1 MMSLISKHLISIAV
15 SLFIFTGVS
24 VARNAG
30 DDDKTAQIQALI
42 GESMSK
48 VDNTPESM
56 LNCIAELKRIEAM
69 FPDSPLP
76 KYQAAF
82 MSLNYAVSFPHA
94 ENTATIM
101 AGADELIGKMEKMK
115 GADMS
120 DVHTLKGFYYMVLIV
135 RDPAQNGQKYYL
147 DVMANY
153 DKALKLNPENGLAKT
168 LQARFFEGMSNS
180 R

>member
-1 MMSLISKHLISIAV
+1 MSLISKHLISIAV

-24 VARNAG
+24 VARNAS

-48 VDNTPESM
+48 IGNTPESM

-94 ENTATIM
+94 ENTETIM

-120 DVHTLKGFYYMVLIV
+120 DIHTLKGFYYMVRIV
-135 RDPAQNGQKYYL
+135 QDPAANGQKYYL
-147 DVMANY
+147 DVMASY
-153 DKALKLNPENGLAKT
+153 EKALKINPGNELAKQ
-168 LQARFFEGMSNS
+168 LQAKFMEGMRQS

>member
-24 VARNAG
+24 VARNAS

-48 VDNTPESM
+48 IGNTPESM

-94 ENTATIM
+94 ENTETIM

-120 DVHTLKGFYYMVLIV
+120 DIHTLKGFYYMVRIV
-135 RDPAQNGQKYYL
+135 QDPAANGQKYYL
-147 DVMANY
+147 DVMASY
-153 DKALKLNPENGLAKT
+153 EKALKINPGNELAKQ
-168 LQARFFEGMSNS
+168 LQAKFMEGMRQS